1 MARAKKDGEFI
12 NCKIRQDVVDRL
24 NKYVDDSMI
33 SKTNIVEKAI
43 EEYLDKVAP
52 IEKENSNNA

>member
-12 NCKIRQDVVDRL
+12 NCKIRQNVVDRL
-24 NKYVDDSMI
+24 NQYVEESMI
-33 SKTNIVEKAI
+33 SKTNIVERAI

-52 IEKENSNNA
+52 KTDDKNTK

>member
-24 NKYVDDSMI
+24 NQYAEESMI
-33 SKTNIVEKAI
+33 SKTNIVERAI
-43 EEYLDKVAP
+43 EEYLDKVDP
-52 IEKENSNNA
+52 VKDNKDTK

>member
-12 NCKIRQDVVDRL
+12 NCKIRQDVIDRL
-24 NKYVDDSMI
+24 NRYSDDSMI

-43 EEYLDKVAP
+43 EEYRV
-52 IEKENSNNA
+52 

>member
-12 NCKIRQDVVDRL
+12 NCKIRQDIVDRL
-24 NKYVDDSMI
+24 NQYVEESMI
-33 SKTNIVEKAI
+33 SKTNIVERAI

-52 IEKENSNNA
+52 KADDKITK